1 MDPARTVREYYQTL
15 RDEEPLYPYFREEP
29 TTVKFGLS
37 EALVGYEAV
46 ATGLREQTRTTTDWV
61 ARSRDLTVGKATA
74 ADLDGFAVTGAGD
87 ETEATG
93 GPRAAPTPCAWFADD
108 VLLAWTDTDDGV
120 RHEFDTRWSGTLVD
134 GAFATMHV
142 STTEVL

>member
-15 RDEEPLYPYFREEP
+15 RDEEPLYPYFREDP

-37 EALVGYEAV
+37 ETLVGYEAI
-46 ATGLREQTRTTTDWV
+46 AAGLREQTRTTADWV

-74 ADLDGFAVTGAGD
+74 TDEDGVVTGAG
-87 ETEATG
+87 EQTGKTEKA
-93 GPRAAPTPCAWFADD
+93 RAVPAPCAWFADD
-108 VLLAWTDTDDGV
+108 VFLAWTDTDDEV
-120 RHEFDTRWSGTLVD
+120 RHEFDTRWSGTLV
-134 GAFATMHV
+134 GGTFATMHV